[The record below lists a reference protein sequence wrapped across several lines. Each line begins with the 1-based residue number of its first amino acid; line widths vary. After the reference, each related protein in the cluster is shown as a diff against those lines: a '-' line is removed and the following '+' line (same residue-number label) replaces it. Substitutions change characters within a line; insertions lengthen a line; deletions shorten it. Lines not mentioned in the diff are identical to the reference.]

1 MTTAFRAVVAW
12 KCKGWSSPGSE
23 TILLVED
30 QPAISEVMSAP
41 NSRALPGCR
50 RTDSG
55 SGVITAIPRSQPA
68 ESGATLRAGTKGLPS
83 MFGAALDF
91 AVAQNHREVTKDF
104 CRTDAAKWPFLPVPL
119 YTAHKSSF
127 LLPLTKNQSPSCI
140 EVC

>member
-1 MTTAFRAVVAW
+1 MTMAFRAVVAW

-30 QPAISEVMSAP
+30 QPAIREVMSAP

-83 MFGAALDF
+83 MFGAAP
-91 AVAQNHREVTKDF
+91 VRTHRGEKLVS
-104 CRTDAAKWPFLPVPL
+104 R
-119 YTAHKSSF
+119 
-127 LLPLTKNQSPSCI
+127 
-140 EVC
+140 